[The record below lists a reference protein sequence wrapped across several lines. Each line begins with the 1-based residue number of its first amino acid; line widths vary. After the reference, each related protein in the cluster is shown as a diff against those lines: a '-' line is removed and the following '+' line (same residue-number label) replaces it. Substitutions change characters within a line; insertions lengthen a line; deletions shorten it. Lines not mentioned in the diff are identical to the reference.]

1 MAARAEPRGIGAH
14 GKSRVGS
21 FTEVVPVRNESI
33 RSASGSPWWART
45 LPALRAEL
53 GTPAAGFG
61 TGFGTGF
68 ESGLDTG
75 LDSATARARIHLHG
89 GNELRTRDRHPPL
102 LAYLLRFRHPLV
114 LLLLGASVVS
124 AALGDVASATVIAL
138 IIAGSV
144 TLDFVQEHR
153 AGQAAERLR
162 DAVPLMA
169 RVRRDGR
176 WQRLPAAQLVPG
188 DVIELSA
195 GDLVP
200 ADARVLQARD
210 FFVRQAVL
218 TGESFPVEK
227 HPGELTAPTGEA
239 PSTSASDL
247 ASATN
252 AAFMG
257 TSVLSGSATLLV
269 CATGRATT
277 LGGIAETL
285 RREPG
290 PSAFELGTRRFGLL
304 IVRLTFVLVMTVV
317 GVHMLAGR
325 PVHETFLFAVA
336 LAVGL
341 TPELLPM
348 IVSVTLARGA
358 LRLAAQH
365 VIVKRLAAIQNL
377 GSMDV
382 LCTDKTGTLTEGAV
396 RLDRHVDAAGRDSFR
411 VLELAVLNSRFESG
425 LRSPLDDA
433 ILAHAEVDT
442 AGWTKVGE
450 VPFGF
455 ERRRVSVLLERG
467 GQRLIVV
474 KGAPEDLLR
483 LCTRVEDGAAQQPL
497 DETVRSALHAQF
509 EALSRDGYRVLAI
522 ASRPVAP
529 DHAQAVVDDESE
541 LVLAGFAAF
550 FDPPKDS
557 AREALAQLRRCHVQ
571 VKVLTG
577 DNEWVTRHVCEQV
590 GLRVTHLL
598 TGAQVERLDDQ
609 ALAVQAQRT
618 QAFCRVTPQQKNR
631 IVAALRRHGHVVGF
645 LGDGVN
651 DAPALHDADVG
662 ISVDTAVDVAKEA
675 ADLILLK
682 RDLGVL
688 HEGVVEGRRTFANVM
703 KYIMM
708 ATSSNF
714 GNMASMA
721 AASLFLPFLPML
733 PAQILLNNLLYDAS
747 EIPIPRDA
755 VDAEDVARPHDW
767 DADFI
772 RRFMLT
778 LGPVSSVFD
787 LLTFGVLLVVF
798 QAGEALFRTGWFIE
812 SMATQVL
819 VIFVIRTRGAPWR
832 SRPDAR
838 LAVTSLAVVATAV
851 LLPFTPLAPWLGFT
865 PPPVEL
871 LAAIAV
877 MVLAYLVCAELA
889 KRWFYASYAR
899 GGRERRSPGLSH

>member
-1 MAARAEPRGIGAH
+1 MSDPR
-14 GKSRVGS
+14 
-21 FTEVVPVRNESI
+21 P
-33 RSASGSPWWART
+33 
-45 LPALRAEL
+45 LPAAPPFWTRPLAELQAEL
-53 GTPAAGFG
+53 GAPG
-61 TGFGTGF
+61 TGLEAGI
-68 ESGLDTG
+68 DIG
-75 LDSATARARIHLHG
+75 LDSATALARRRLLG
-89 GNELRTRDRHPPL
+89 PNQLRTRDRRPPL
-102 LAYLLRFRHPLV
+102 VAYLLRFRDPLV
-114 LLLLGASVVS
+114 LLLFAASIAS
-124 AALGDVASATVIAL
+124 AALGDVASAAVITL

-144 TLDFVQEHR
+144 TLDFVQEHC

-162 DAVPLMA
+162 DALPLMA
-169 RVRRDGR
+169 RVRRDGQ
-176 WQRLPAAQLVPG
+176 WQRLPASQLVPG
-188 DVIELSA
+188 DVVELSA

-200 ADARVLQARD
+200 ADARVLEARD

-218 TGESFPVEK
+218 TGEAFPVEK
-227 HPGELTAPTGEA
+227 HAGEPAEPAQE
-239 PSTSASDL
+239 L
-247 ASATN
+247 AAATH

-269 CATGRATT
+269 CATGRATA

-285 RREPG
+285 RLEPS
-290 PSAFELGTRRFGLL
+290 PTAFERGTRRFGQL
-304 IVRLTFVLVMTVV
+304 IVRLTFLLVLAVV
-317 GVHMLAGR
+317 GLHLLAGR

-396 RLDRHVDAAGRDSFR
+396 RLDRHVDAAGRDSAR

-442 AGWTKVGE
+442 AGWTKVDE

-455 ERRRVSVLLERG
+455 ERRRVSVLLERA

-497 DETVRSALHAQF
+497 DETARAALHAQF

-529 DHAQAVVDDESE
+529 DHAQALVDDESE

-557 AREALAQLRRCHVQ
+557 AREALAQLRKCHVQ

-577 DNEWVTRHVCEQV
+577 DNEWVARHVCEQV
-590 GLRVTHLL
+590 GLRITHLL

-631 IVAALRRHGHVVGF
+631 IVAALRRRGHVVGF

-767 DADFI
+767 DTDFI

-787 LLTFGVLLVVF
+787 LMTFGVLLVIF
-798 QAGEALFRTGWFIE
+798 EAGEALFRTGWFIE

-832 SRPDAR
+832 SRPDMR

-871 LAAIAV
+871 LAAIAG
-877 MVLAYLVCAELA
+877 MVLGYLVCAEMA
-889 KRWFYASYAR
+889 KRWFYRSAHAR
-899 GGRERRSPGLSH
+899 TGRCGSV

>member
-1 MAARAEPRGIGAH
+1 MSDPR
-14 GKSRVGS
+14 
-21 FTEVVPVRNESI
+21 P
-33 RSASGSPWWART
+33 
-45 LPALRAEL
+45 LPAAPPFWTRPLAELQAEL
-53 GTPAAGFG
+53 GAPDTGLEAGI
-61 TGFGTGF
+61 
-68 ESGLDTG
+68 DIG
-75 LDSATARARIHLHG
+75 LDSATALARSRLLG
-89 GNELRTRDRHPPL
+89 PNQLRTRDRRPPL
-102 LAYLLRFRHPLV
+102 VAYLLRFRDPLV
-114 LLLLGASVVS
+114 LLLFAASIAS
-124 AALGDVASATVIAL
+124 AALGDVASAAVITL

-162 DAVPLMA
+162 DALPLMA
-169 RVRRDGR
+169 RVRRDGQ

-188 DVIELSA
+188 DVVQLSA

-200 ADARVLQARD
+200 ADARVLEARD

-218 TGESFPVEK
+218 TGEAFPVEK
-227 HPGELTAPTGEA
+227 HAGEPAEPAQELTA
-239 PSTSASDL
+239 
-247 ASATN
+247 ATH

-257 TSVLSGSATLLV
+257 TSVLSGSATVLV
-269 CATGRATT
+269 CATGRATA

-285 RREPG
+285 RREPS
-290 PSAFELGTRRFGLL
+290 PTAFERGTRRFGQL
-304 IVRLTFVLVMTVV
+304 IVRLTFLLVLAVV
-317 GVHMLAGR
+317 GLHLLAGR

-396 RLDRHVDAAGRDSFR
+396 RLDRHVDAAGRDSAR

-442 AGWTKVGE
+442 AGWTKVDE

-497 DETVRSALHAQF
+497 DETVRAALHAQF

-590 GLRVTHLL
+590 GLRITHLL

-631 IVAALRRHGHVVGF
+631 IVAALRRRGHVVGF

-733 PAQILLNNLLYDAS
+733 PAQILLNNLLYDTS

-798 QAGEALFRTGWFIE
+798 EAGEALFRTGWFIE

-832 SRPDAR
+832 SRPDMR
-838 LAVTSLAVVATAV
+838 LAATSLTVVATAV
-851 LLPFTPLAPWLGFT
+851 LMPFTPIAPWLGFT

-899 GGRERRSPGLSH
+899 GGRERRSPGLSR